1 MQKYQKILFVLIL
14 LVVVIFYFS
23 RPGTEDVNVLI
34 PKGLNAWQIADI
46 LADSGVIRHKTVF
59 IAIGKI
65 TGWEKRIK
73 PGLYTFKRG
82 ESEFRVFHSLVVGSG
97 IHELKVTIP
106 EGKTLREIAEI
117 LGRTIGLDKERFLE
131 LTHDEKFIAD
141 LMANHHVKPPKSLE
155 GYLFPDTYLFF
166 YAESESAVIKRM
178 VDRLFE
184 VLDSNRIKRAK
195 RLGLS
200 VHQLLTLASIV
211 EGEAAVDSERPIIA
225 AVFWNRLRRR
235 LPLESCATVE
245 YVLPKRKARLTSED
259 LKIDSPYNTYIH
271 RGLPPGPICSPGRA
285 SIDAVLNPAR
295 VRYLYFV
302 SKGDG
307 THLFAETYAQHIRN
321 KRRVARLIRAKSAKE
336 PSIS

>member
-1 MQKYQKILFVLIL
+1 M
-14 LVVVIFYFS
+14 
-23 RPGTEDVNVLI
+23 I

-131 LTHDEKFIAD
+131 LAHDEEFIAD
-141 LMANHHVKPPKSLE
+141 LMANYHVKPPKSLE

-200 VHQLLTLASIV
+200 VHELLTLASIV

-271 RGLPPGPICSPGRA
+271 RGLPPGPICSPGKA